1 MATQQEIANHL
12 GLSLKGARNML
23 AKLGI
28 DNKLV
33 SLDYVRLAYIESLD
47 VVGEERKGQMSI
59 TSERIKLM
67 EAQRLKIKLET
78 KKIRGAVKTKQSQAS
93 GLGLSS
99 ETEKRA
105 ASECLA
111 DAAEQTDKLAALL
124 SSTFENHPC
133 VNDDDYEY
141 F

>member
-33 SLDYVRLAYIESLD
+33 SLDYVRLSYIESLD
-47 VVGEERKGQMSI
+47 VVREERQGQLSI

-67 EAQRLKIKLET
+67 EAQRVKLKLET
-78 KKIRGAVKTKQSQAS
+78 KKLRNVSRVKQDQQTSLAPT
-93 GLGLSS
+93 G
-99 ETEKRA
+99 EKRA
-105 ASECLA
+105 ASECLN
-111 DAAEQTDKLAALL
+111 DAMEQTDKLAALL
-124 SSTFENHPC
+124 HSTFENHHA
-133 VNDDDYEY
+133 VDDDYEY
-141 F
+141 Y